1 MWAIPGVAERIL
13 DSYLTKLTSTYR
25 QLPTPFV
32 LDTPFAPERTRSK
45 DIVLSDITRRC
56 NNAEKEDF
64 AGCSLQFD
72 NVGQTIVPGS
82 SAFVLCSDTTADP
95 GRLGVLVYK

>member
-13 DSYLTKLTSTYR
+13 NSYLTKSTSTYR

-32 LDTPFAPERTRSK
+32 LDTPIAPERTRNK
-45 DIVLSDITRRC
+45 DIVLSDITKRC
-56 NNAEKEDF
+56 NNEEEEGL

-72 NVGQTIVPGS
+72 NVGETIVPGS
-82 SAFVLCSDTTADP
+82 SAFLLCSDTTTDP
-95 GRLGVLVYK
+95 GRLGVLVDK